1 MDEIYAKKY
10 EFYPYKGTRRGKLW
24 RIWSIAWVNLVHQL
38 NRSFLVKIWLGF
50 IIFMLILSNLM
61 LLIGPHY
68 MLPTGSPNEILED
81 HLWGT
86 IRKFVRFQVLI
97 VAPDESDP
105 VFDTGYSIFMLIGLI
120 MIGAGLISD
129 DQKYKISEIYDS
141 KIDRKDYLVGKFSTL
156 VLFGNLL
163 FNLPC
168 IIEWGLLLIGIER
181 VDLLRSISVLIG
193 VIVFTEI
200 LVLVLACFILTFS
213 SLTETRLYSGIF
225 AFGFFLSI
233 SKIISGIIGVAET
246 FTPLMYLDF
255 FTVLSVLSFII
266 QGEKS
271 VIYYDTTLNGIDYNL
286 MIDLTGQAGILILP
300 FLAFFIFFSLFICY
314 YQIVWKHH
322 SSIYSFKLFIRNKI
336 H

>member
-38 NRSFLVKIWLGF
+38 NRSLLVKIWLGF
-50 IIFMLILSNLM
+50 IIFILILSNLM
-61 LLIGPHY
+61 LLIGAPS

-97 VAPDESDP
+97 VTPDESDP

-129 DQKYKISEIYDS
+129 DQKYRISEIYDS
-141 KIDRKDYLVGKFSTL
+141 KIDRKDYLVGKFGSL

-163 FNLPC
+163 FTLPC
-168 IIEWGLLLIGIER
+168 IIEWGLLIVGING
-181 VDLLRSISVLIG
+181 VDIIRAIPVLFGTIL
-193 VIVFTEI
+193 FTEI
-200 LVLVLACFILTFS
+200 LIIVLASFILTFS

-233 SKIISGIIGVAET
+233 SKIISGIIGVAES
-246 FTPLMYLDF
+246 FTPLMYMDF
-255 FTVLSVLSFII
+255 FTVLSVLSYII

-271 VIYYDTTLNGIDYNL
+271 VAYYDTTLNGVDFNL
-286 MIDLTGQAGILILP
+286 MIDLTGRAGFLILP
-300 FLAFFIFFSLFICY
+300 FLAFFICFSLSICC
-314 YQIVWKHH
+314 YQVVWKR
-322 SSIYSFKLFIRNKI
+322 YSPLYSLKRFVGK
-336 H
+336 